1 MNFKK
6 PVIIVYFF
14 LFSVTLFSENFT
26 VNKISFNT
34 AIYKPPFSF
43 SLDYVKRKN
52 DFLVAFPILNLTLD
66 TRTDFQILTA
76 PVIKIKYKTFFCNLG
91 FDYELFTPN
100 CHQFSDDTVFCG
112 NLTAGFVT
120 AKGTVVLR
128 SEYGKKRW
136 LMSDESIKSE
146 FEFTEAINL
155 IYPIYDNLIIK
166 SYCDSLLT
174 IHILPDAGFSSY
186 DFICNIPFQFNWY
199 YGESC
204 LLGSLFY
211 TDRLDFFD
219 ENNNLK
225 INRSYENLSGR
236 ISKSTSEAIERY
248 KFWTSIEFEQRLYL
262 LRLFSLNSNFF
273 ISSFCNF
280 AIGYNS
286 NEQLKNMYQFGLG
299 IGYNMYGCV
308 PFTFQ
313 FGLNEKRNIVLYLN
327 AVSKIIF

>member
-52 DFLVAFPILNLTLD
+52 DFLVAFPMLNLTLD

-204 LLGSLFY
+204 LLGCLFY

-219 ENNNLK
+219 ENK
-225 INRSYENLSGR
+225 
-236 ISKSTSEAIERY
+236 
-248 KFWTSIEFEQRLYL
+248 
-262 LRLFSLNSNFF
+262 
-273 ISSFCNF
+273 
-280 AIGYNS
+280 
-286 NEQLKNMYQFGLG
+286 
-299 IGYNMYGCV
+299 
-308 PFTFQ
+308 
-313 FGLNEKRNIVLYLN
+313 
-327 AVSKIIF
+327 

>member
-6 PVIIVYFF
+6 TVIIVCSFFLSLF
-14 LFSVTLFSENFT
+14 LFSEDFT

-52 DFLVAFPILNLTLD
+52 DFLVAFPMLNLTLD
-66 TRTDFQILTA
+66 TRTGVQVLTA
-76 PVIKIKYKTFFCNLG
+76 PAIKIKYKTFLCNFG
-91 FDYELFTPN
+91 FDYELYTPDY
-100 CHQFSDDTVFCG
+100 HPFSADTLYCG

-120 AKGTVVLR
+120 EKGTAVLR
-128 SEYGKKRW
+128 LEYGKKRW
-136 LMSDESIKSE
+136 LMSDESIRSE
-146 FEFTEAINL
+146 FEFTETINL
-155 IYPIYDNLIIK
+155 IYPIYDNLIIQ

-174 IHILPDAGFSSY
+174 VHILPDAGFSSY

-199 YGESC
+199 YGETC

-211 TDRLDFFD
+211 TDRLNFFD
-219 ENNNLK
+219 ENNDLE

-236 ISKSTSEAIERY
+236 VSKSTGETIERY

-273 ISSFCNF
+273 ISDFCNF

-286 NEQLKNMYQFGLG
+286 NEQLKKMYQYGLG

-313 FGLNEKRNIVLYLN
+313 IGLNDKRNIVLYLN
-327 AVSKIIF
+327 AVSKIMF